1 MKAVVFAILIF
12 TGIFAAPY
20 AQAQVEHQLVRR
32 VVVFPFKLEPEAVTN
47 SRGVNKKEIE
57 SAGEDAWWQVR
68 EELTVSRRFLV
79 ASKQFLIKSDVY
91 APRGD
96 LQPAD
101 TVILGKL
108 LDAHAL
114 ITGQLKGRSLS
125 MQVYDGSSG
134 IVLWRKDATV
144 HPSLKVSDQLP
155 VMARKLINDFIASIP
170 YQAFQTVDPLVGKAV
185 YEEGDVNIAQ
195 IDVGVSNKVAGGD
208 PVQWIR
214 VTATNAEPLFQG
226 GAKVSVFAEGRV
238 MKVDQGVAIVEVLR
252 IAKGGEI
259 KEFSLVRLPREYER
273 LQNEFAMKDAVRSNL
288 SIELVAPEVNPME
301 QITKERRP
309 LVSTVSWLSSLAAI
323 LLLAF

>member
-1 MKAVVFAILIF
+1 MKAVVFVLLIIM
-12 TGIFAAPY
+12 GIFAAPN
-20 AQAQVEHQLVRR
+20 AFSQVDHQLVRR
-32 VVVFPFKLEPEAVTN
+32 AVVFPFKLEPEAVTN

-57 SAGEDAWWQVR
+57 AAGEDAWWQVR

-114 ITGQLKGRSLS
+114 VTGQLKGRVLS

-134 IVLWRKDATV
+134 IVLWKKSAGV

-155 VMARKLINDFIASIP
+155 VLARKLVNDFIASIP
-170 YQAFQTVDPLVGKAV
+170 YQGFQFVDPLIGKAV
-185 YEEGDVNIAQ
+185 YEEGDVTISQ
-195 IDVGVSNKVAGGD
+195 IDVGVSNKVTGGD

-214 VTATNAEPLFQG
+214 VSATNVQPLFQG
-226 GAKVSVFAEGRV
+226 GAKISVFAEGRV
-238 MKVDQGVAIVEVLR
+238 IKVDQGLAVVEVLR
-252 IAKGGEI
+252 IAKGDDI

-273 LQNEFAMKDAVRSNL
+273 MQNEFAMKDAVRSNL
-288 SIELVAPEVNPME
+288 SVELVAPEVNPME

-309 LVSTVSWLSSLAAI
+309 LVSTVSWLSSLAAV